1 MPVLITIATINA
13 LFRSGAEQASLLNPD
28 KLRARCMEELEDTET
43 RHRALLLTDELQRL
57 ARQYEK
63 AVVATVEAY
72 IAESVKWESSAN
84 GLIEQ
89 LQPWDSARK
98 QTVQDIVR
106 VRQSMRALLT
116 AEQWNRV
123 FG

>member
-1 MPVLITIATINA
+1 MPVLITMATINA
-13 LFRSGAEQASLLNPD
+13 LFRPGAEQASLLNPD

-43 RHRALLLTDELQRL
+43 RHRAVMLTDELQRL

>member
-1 MPVLITIATINA
+1 MPVLITIATINT
-13 LFRSGAEQASLLNPD
+13 LFRPGAEQASLLNPD

-43 RHRALLLTDELQRL
+43 RHRAVMLTDELQRL

>member
-1 MPVLITIATINA
+1 MPVLITIATINT
-13 LFRSGAEQASLLNPD
+13 LFRSGPEQASLLNPD

-63 AVVATVEAY
+63 AVVASVNAY
-72 IAESVKWESSAN
+72 TAESVKWESSAN

-89 LQPWDSARK
+89 LQPWDSIRK
-98 QTVQDIVR
+98 QTVQEIVR
-106 VRQSMRALLT
+106 IRQSMRALLT

>member
-1 MPVLITIATINA
+1 MPVLITIATINT
-13 LFRSGAEQASLLNPD
+13 LFRSGAEQASFLNPD

-43 RHRALLLTDELQRL
+43 RHRAVMLTDELQRL

>member
-13 LFRSGAEQASLLNPD
+13 LFRPGSDEVGFLNPD

-63 AVVATVEAY
+63 AVVASVDAY

-98 QTVQDIVR
+98 QTVQEIVR
-106 VRQSMRALLT
+106 IRQSMRALLT

>member
-1 MPVLITIATINA
+1 MPVLITIATINT
-13 LFRSGAEQASLLNPD
+13 LFRPGAEQASLLNPD

>member
-43 RHRALLLTDELQRL
+43 RHRAVMLTDELQRL

-63 AVVATVEAY
+63 AVVASVNAY

-89 LQPWDSARK
+89 LQPWDSIRK
-98 QTVQDIVR
+98 QTVQEIVR
-106 VRQSMRALLT
+106 IRQSMRALLT